1 MKKYFI
7 FSMALLGLG
16 INGAKLHGAPA
27 ETKLNLCNSNEEKIF
42 ISVAYQPAENESLM
56 ARGWW
61 GVEANACKE
70 ISFPIVGD
78 KVLVHAQSSSQIF
91 HWLGDIQLCV
101 NSSDAY
107 DLENA
112 ATISCNQP
120 GQEHRTFKS
129 YSLTDLRAEA
139 VGGVPTIKFSPEEAT
154 RVGGGL
160 NLCNDTTEN
169 IYISY
174 AQKKS
179 TEASTTV
186 NGWFMA
192 KPGQCFEA
200 NRENSKDEILY
211 FANSESGLKKWKG
224 NIPLCTN
231 DYDGFSHP
239 GAETMD
245 CTANNLRLQSFTKEK
260 LPEAG
265 LFTHHFKASEA
276 YEARSVVD
284 VCNSG
289 AEETAMV
296 IAFKDPEFDQIV
308 SRGWYILKLGECA
321 KDQVIDADEVLVH
334 IEKSDRTILM
344 QGDHQA
350 CVNNEK
356 AFQYSQSTKM
366 ACTGVD
372 DKKVGFAAVP
382 IAAGKV
388 RVDVP

>member
-7 FSMALLGLG
+7 FGLALIGLG
-16 INGAKLHGAPA
+16 INSATLHGATT

-42 ISVAYQPAENESLM
+42 ISVAYQPAENLPVM

-61 GVEANACKE
+61 GVEAKACQE

-78 KVLVHAQSSSQIF
+78 KVWVHAQSSSQIF
-91 HWLGDIQLCV
+91 HWVGETPLCV

-112 ATISCNQP
+112 ATIACNQS
-120 GQEHRTFKS
+120 GQEHRTFKD
-129 YSLTDLRAEA
+129 YSLTDLRAVA
-139 VGGVPTIKFSPEEAT
+139 NGAVPTIKFTPEEAT

-160 NLCNDTTEN
+160 KLCNDTAEN
-169 IYISY
+169 IYISF

-200 NRENSKDEILY
+200 NRESSKDEILY

-239 GAETMD
+239 NAETMD
-245 CTANNLRLQSFTKEK
+245 CTTNNLRLQSFTKEK
-260 LPEAG
+260 LPESG
-265 LFTHHFKASEA
+265 VFTHHFKASEA

-284 VCNSG
+284 VCNS
-289 AEETAMV
+289 ATEETALV
-296 IAFKDPEFDQIV
+296 IAFKDSEFNQIV
-308 SRGWYILKLGECA
+308 SRGWYILKSGECA
-321 KDQVIDADEVLVH
+321 KEQVIDADELLLH

-344 QGDHQA
+344 QGDYQA

-356 AFQYSQSTKM
+356 AFQYSHATQM
-366 ACTGVD
+366 ACSGVD